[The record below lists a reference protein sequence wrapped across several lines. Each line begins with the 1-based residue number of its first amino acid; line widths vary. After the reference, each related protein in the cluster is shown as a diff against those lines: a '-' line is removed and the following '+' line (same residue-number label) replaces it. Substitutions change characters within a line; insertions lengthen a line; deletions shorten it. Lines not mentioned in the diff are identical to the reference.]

1 MLHHN
6 SANVQQEI
14 VPVLPGIARPISSLL
29 LQKPRARMLVS
40 SLQPPVSLQIS
51 KLEYKQML
59 PNSPILFFHN
69 EQQHLKENDDF

>member
-1 MLHHN
+1 MH
-6 SANVQQEI
+6 A
-14 VPVLPGIARPISSLL
+14 SLFIT
-29 LQKPRARMLVS
+29 ATCI
-40 SLQPPVSLQIS
+40 SLQIS